1 MPAAMANNLFWPA
14 VAMALLTFLVW
25 ARLYA
30 VRIPEMR
37 RRRIHPQ
44 KVAQSAQR
52 DTLFEDTR
60 ASDNFKNLFE
70 LPVLFY
76 LALLVAHASGQA
88 GSTVVALAWAFVLL
102 RWLHSGIQC
111 TYNRVMHRFT
121 VYVTGA
127 AVLWLLWALL
137 AYGLWV

>member
-1 MPAAMANNLFWPA
+1 MVNNLFWPA
-14 VAMALLTFLVW
+14 VAMALLTGIVW
-25 ARLYA
+25 VRLYW

-37 RRRIHPQ
+37 RRKIQPQ
-44 KVAQSAQR
+44 SIAQSAQR
-52 DTLFEDTR
+52 DTAFEDTR

-76 LALLVAHASGQA
+76 LALFVAHASGQV
-88 GSTVVALAWAFVLL
+88 GSTVVFLAWLFVAL

-121 VYVTGA
+121 VYLLGGV
-127 AVLWLLWALL
+127 VLWLLWALL
-137 AYGLWV
+137 AYGLSV

>member
-1 MPAAMANNLFWPA
+1 MANNLFWPA
-14 VAMALLTFLVW
+14 VAMALLTCIVW
-25 ARLYA
+25 FRLYF
-30 VRIPEMR
+30 VRIPEMQ

-76 LALLVAHASGQA
+76 LGLFVAQSSGQA
-88 GSTVVALAWAFVLL
+88 GTTVVFLAWAFVVL
-102 RWLHSGIQC
+102 RWLHSLIQC
-111 TYNRVMHRFT
+111 TYNRVMHRFA
-121 VYVTGA
+121 VYSTGA
-127 AVLWLLWALL
+127 VVLWLLWALL
-137 AYGLWV
+137 AYGLWR

>member
-1 MPAAMANNLFWPA
+1 MVNNLFWPA
-14 VAMALLTFLVW
+14 VAMALLTGIVW
-25 ARLYA
+25 ARLYS

-37 RRRIHPQ
+37 RRNIQPQ
-44 KVAQSAQR
+44 SIAQSAQR
-52 DTLFEDTR
+52 DTAFEDTR

-76 LALLVAHASGQA
+76 LALFVAHASGQV
-88 GSTVVALAWAFVLL
+88 GSTVVFLAWLFVAL

-121 VYVTGA
+121 VYFLGGM
-127 AVLWLLWALL
+127 VLWLLWALL
-137 AYGLWV
+137 AYGLSV

>member
-1 MPAAMANNLFWPA
+1 MVNNLFWPA
-14 VAMALLTFLVW
+14 VAMALLTCLVW
-25 ARLYA
+25 VRLYA

-37 RRRIHPQ
+37 RRDIRPQ
-44 KVAQSAQR
+44 NIAQSAQR
-52 DTLFEDTR
+52 EAAFDDTR

-76 LALLVAHASGQA
+76 LALFVAHSSGQV
-88 GSTVVALAWAFVLL
+88 GSTVVLLAWAFVVL

-121 VYVTGA
+121 VYALGA
-127 AVLWLLWALL
+127 VVLWLLWALL